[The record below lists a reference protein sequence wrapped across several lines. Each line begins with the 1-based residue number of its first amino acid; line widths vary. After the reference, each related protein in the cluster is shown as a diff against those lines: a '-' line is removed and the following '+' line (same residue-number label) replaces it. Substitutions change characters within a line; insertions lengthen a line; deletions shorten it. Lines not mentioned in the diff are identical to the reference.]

1 MIFQVNI
8 TEDGT
13 TEDEESFLVKLE
25 VPLYEPA
32 VVLGLN
38 TTSIIIASDF
48 NGKHSNTQLESKSVQ
63 YFVMHYY
70 LVSVSPGCDGNQTD
84 CEDVPKALSPAIVA
98 TIVGISLI
106 IVLAITVALV
116 MIFIYRC
123 KVNKKKREVLRG

>member
-32 VVLGLN
+32 VVLDLN

-48 NGKHSNTQLESKSVQ
+48 NGKHSNAQFESKSVQ

-70 LVSVSPGCDGNQTD
+70 LVSVLYSR
-84 CEDVPKALSPAIVA
+84 LWW
-98 TIVGISLI
+98 
-106 IVLAITVALV
+106 
-116 MIFIYRC
+116 
-123 KVNKKKREVLRG
+123 